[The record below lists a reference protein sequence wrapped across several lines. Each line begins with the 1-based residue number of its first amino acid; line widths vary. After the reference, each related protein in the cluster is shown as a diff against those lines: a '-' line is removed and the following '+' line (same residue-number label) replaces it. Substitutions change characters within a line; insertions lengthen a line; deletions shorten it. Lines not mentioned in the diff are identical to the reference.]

1 MFLEFESEDV
11 AKMVA
16 KTMNNYL
23 LVKDAW
29 CVVYATRKKSMKK
42 LLESGMFHFIT
53 SHMQQ

>member
-29 CVVYATRKKSMKK
+29 CVVYATRKSP
-42 LLESGMFHFIT
+42 
-53 SHMQQ
+53 